1 MQAMTRNRLPG
12 STTRT
17 RSAAPKPGSAQTAPL
32 PQQQRAFFERG
43 FGQDFSQVRVHT
55 GPDAGAF
62 ARSMGAKAVT
72 SGEDIAFA
80 QGRFAPDS
88 TQGRTLL
95 AHELAHVAQQR
106 QGGGSDASESR
117 ARSAAQTV
125 ADGGHAPAQSLG
137 GAEPGGLH
145 CDPEDEV
152 KKPEE
157 APAPAPLL
165 PYRLPNWRQ
174 PSLMPPLN
182 FAQTPNVDWLSMRSS
197 FGERAIPFTM
207 RDSDSINS
215 EWMRSKALLETF
227 GIDERFKFWFI
238 NQDWI
243 LNKGI
248 KYQLDTN
255 NARDNPNSTDRGE
268 REFKNAYPDAK
279 GIPPIPFFTKE
290 F

>member
-1 MQAMTRNRLPG
+1 MTRNRLPG
-12 STTRT
+12 ATTRT
-17 RSAAPKPGSAQTAPL
+17 RSVAAKPGSAETTAL
-32 PQQQRAFFERG
+32 PPQQRAFFERG

-62 ARSMGAKAVT
+62 ARSLGAKAVT
-72 SGEDIAFA
+72 SGDDIAFA

-88 TQGRTLL
+88 APGRTLL

-106 QGGGSDASESR
+106 LGGASNASEGR

-145 CDPEDEV
+145 CDPDDEA

-157 APAPAPLL
+157 APSPAPLL
-165 PYRLPNWRQ
+165 PYRQPSWRQ

-182 FAQTPNVDWLSMRSS
+182 FGPTPNVDWLSMRSS
-197 FGERAIPFTM
+197 FSDRGLPFTM
-207 RDSDSINS
+207 RDGDSINS
-215 EWMRSKALLETF
+215 EWMRSKALLETL

-248 KYQLDTN
+248 KFQLDTN
-255 NARDNPNSTDRGE
+255 NARDNPNAMDRAE
-268 REFKNAYPDAK
+268 RDFKITYPDAK

>member
-1 MQAMTRNRLPG
+1 MTRNRLPG
-12 STTRT
+12 SNART
-17 RSAAPKPGSAQTAPL
+17 RSAAAKPSSAQTAPL
-32 PQQQRAFFERG
+32 PQRQRAFFERG

-88 TQGRTLL
+88 AQGRTLL

-106 QGGGSDASESR
+106 QGGASDASENR
-117 ARSAAQTV
+117 ARSAARTV
-125 ADGGHAPAQSLG
+125 AGGGHAPAQSLG

-145 CDPEDEV
+145 CDPDDEA
-152 KKPEE
+152 KKAEE
-157 APAPAPLL
+157 APTPAPLL

-182 FAQTPNVDWLSMRSS
+182 FGQTPNVDWLNMRSS
-197 FGERAIPFTM
+197 FGDRGMPFTM
-207 RDSDSINS
+207 RDSDAINA
-215 EWMRSKALLETF
+215 EWMRSKALLENL

-238 NQDWI
+238 NQDWL

-248 KYQLDTN
+248 KFQLDTN
-255 NARDNPNSTDRGE
+255 NARDNPNPMDRGE

>member
-1 MQAMTRNRLPG
+1 MTRNRLPG
-12 STTRT
+12 STPRT
-17 RSAAPKPGSAQTAPL
+17 RSAAPKPSSAQTAPL
-32 PQQQRAFFERG
+32 QQQQRAFFERG

-72 SGEDIAFA
+72 SGDDIAFA

-106 QGGGSDASESR
+106 QGGASDASESR

-145 CDPEDEV
+145 CDPEDEA

-157 APAPAPLL
+157 APAPLL
-165 PYRLPNWRQ
+165 PYRSQNWRQ
-174 PSLMPPLN
+174 PSLIPPLN
-182 FAQTPNVDWLSMRSS
+182 FTQTPNVDWLSMRSS
-197 FGERAIPFTM
+197 LGERGMPFTM

>member
-1 MQAMTRNRLPG
+1 MTRNRLPG

-17 RSAAPKPGSAQTAPL
+17 RSAAAKPDSAQTAPL
-32 PQQQRAFFERG
+32 PPQQRAFFERG

-72 SGEDIAFA
+72 SGDDIAFA

-88 TQGRTLL
+88 TPGRTLL

-125 ADGGHAPAQSLG
+125 ADGGLAPAQSLG

-145 CDPEDEV
+145 CDPDDDT
-152 KKPEE
+152 KKAEE
-157 APAPAPLL
+157 APLPAPLL

-182 FAQTPNVDWLSMRSS
+182 FTPTPNIDWLSMRSS
-197 FGERAIPFTM
+197 FGDRGMPFTM
-207 RDSDSINS
+207 RDGDSINS
-215 EWMRSKALLETF
+215 EWMRSKSLLENF

-238 NQDWI
+238 NQNWI

-248 KYQLDTN
+248 KFQLDTI
-255 NARDNPNSTDRGE
+255 NARDNGNAMDRGE

-279 GIPPIPFFTKE
+279 GIPPLPFFTQE

>member
-1 MQAMTRNRLPG
+1 MPD
-12 STTRT
+12 TT
-17 RSAAPKPGSAQTAPL
+17 AQTAPL
-32 PQQQRAFFERG
+32 PPQQRAFFERG

-72 SGEDIAFA
+72 SGDDIAFA

-88 TQGRTLL
+88 TAGRTLL

-145 CDPEDEV
+145 CDPDDDA
-152 KKPEE
+152 KKSEE
-157 APAPAPLL
+157 APLPPPLL

-182 FAQTPNVDWLSMRSS
+182 FTPTPNIDWLSMRSS
-197 FGERAIPFTM
+197 FGDRGMPFTM
-207 RDSDSINS
+207 RDGDSINS
-215 EWMRSKALLETF
+215 EWMRSKALLENL

-238 NQDWI
+238 NQNWI

-255 NARDNPNSTDRGE
+255 NARDNPNAMDRGE

-279 GIPPIPFFTKE
+279 GIPPLPFFTQE

>member
-1 MQAMTRNRLPG
+1 MTRNRLPG
-12 STTRT
+12 S
-17 RSAAPKPGSAQTAPL
+17 AARMRGAALQSSSVRGAPL
-32 PQQQRAFFERG
+32 PPHQRAFFERG

-72 SGEDIAFA
+72 SGDDIAFA

-95 AHELAHVAQQR
+95 GHELAHVAQQR
-106 QGGGSDASESR
+106 QGGASDASESR

-125 ADGGHAPAQSLG
+125 ADGGHASAQSLG

-145 CDPEDEV
+145 CDPDDEA
-152 KKPEE
+152 KKPEQ
-157 APAPAPLL
+157 APTPGPLL
-165 PYRLPNWRQ
+165 PYRQPTWRQ
-174 PSLMPPLN
+174 PSLIPPLTLG
-182 FAQTPNVDWLSMRSS
+182 QPPNIDWLSMRSS
-197 FGERAIPFTM
+197 FTDRGMPFNM
-207 RDSDSINS
+207 RDGDSIGA
-215 EWMRSKALLETF
+215 EWRRSKALLETF

-255 NARDNPNSTDRGE
+255 NARDNPNAMDRGK
-268 REFKNAYPDAK
+268 REFDTAYPDAK
-279 GIPPIPFFTKE
+279 GIPPIPFFSKE